1 MLKNG
6 KWIGLLIVGLV
17 TAGCGRPPTPWVAEH
32 VSTIEGFKVPECA
45 LVGDGVVYVSNIESL
60 PGEYWT
66 DDSRGFVSVLK
77 PDGSIE
83 TLRWVES
90 QPSALLHG
98 PKGMCLLEGHLYF
111 ADNTRLMRCTLD
123 GGKPEVVADGFGK
136 ANDLVANGGDV
147 WVSDILHGK
156 VFAVSPVGER
166 REIPAPEGINGIT
179 FFKGKMY
186 AVSWSLHEI
195 YELDPAGKNEP
206 QALGLADHFTNLD
219 GIEVLAD
226 GTLIVSDFMGNKV
239 CTVDPDRSSV
249 RTLVEITS
257 PADIGLN
264 RAEGLLY
271 IPHFMEDKLSVY
283 RLGQIQ

>member
-1 MLKNG
+1 VLKNG
-6 KWIGLLIVGLV
+6 KWTGLLIVGLV
-17 TAGCGRPPTPWVAEH
+17 AAGCVRQPMPWVAEH

-66 DDSRGFVSVLK
+66 DDSKGHVSLLN
-77 PDGSIE
+77 PDGSVK
-83 TLRWVES
+83 TLRWLES

-98 PKGMCLLEGHLYF
+98 PKGMCLLGEHLYF
-111 ADNTRLMRCTLD
+111 TDNTRLMRCTLD
-123 GGKPEVVADGFGK
+123 GGTPEVVADGFGK
-136 ANDLVANGGDV
+136 ANDLVANGGSV
-147 WVSDILHGK
+147 WVSDTRHGK
-156 VFAVSPVGER
+156 VFAVSPAGEL
-166 REIPAPEGINGIT
+166 REIPAPEGANGLA
-179 FFKGKMY
+179 FHGGRMY

-195 YELDPAGKNEP
+195 YELDPTGKNEP
-206 QALGLADHFTNLD
+206 QAFGLADHFTNLD

-239 CTVDPDRSSV
+239 CTVSPDRSTV

-264 RAEGLLY
+264 RAEGVLY

-283 RLGQIQ
+283 RLGQTQ